1 MWRNAF
7 EQTKTHRHLC
17 RGVLTAINKYQLV
30 ETILFCSCLE
40 IYTKITIQFS
50 LHIYGENSNMYTQR
64 RMYLRHILLHTTHR
78 HIVYFPL
85 TIYFFLF
92 FFFRE
97 RSLSGRCTAN
107 LQSCT
112 CYLSTGKKMFKVV

>member
-1 MWRNAF
+1 MWRNVF
-7 EQTKTHRHLC
+7 EQTQTHRHLC

-50 LHIYGENSNMYTQR
+50 LYIRGKFKHVHTKTHVFTPYTFTHGTQTHCVFSFNHI
-64 RMYLRHILLHTTHR
+64 
-78 HIVYFPL
+78 
-85 TIYFFLF
+85 FFL